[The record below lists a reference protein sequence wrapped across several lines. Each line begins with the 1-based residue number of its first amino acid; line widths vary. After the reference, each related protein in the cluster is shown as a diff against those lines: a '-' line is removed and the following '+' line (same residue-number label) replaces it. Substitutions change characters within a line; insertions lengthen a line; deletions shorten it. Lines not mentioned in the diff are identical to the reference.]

1 MKILDIIKD
10 ANANLLRNKLR
21 SFLTI
26 LAIFIGS
33 FSIISTSAIQA
44 GVNDFIDSQVD
55 SYGGD
60 GYLAIVSKDSF
71 DALEGLQG
79 SMGDGNKTPIEY
91 NPDKIQTGM
100 SPITDEQMEKL
111 KKIEGIDADSI
122 VEQKNLDITYITSK
136 ETDKKYLVAAEALPP
151 GNVKVDVVTGRQ
163 LDLRADE
170 YQIQLEQKYV
180 SALGYTNEDII
191 DKEVQLV
198 VVDEY
203 THAEKTF
210 DAKVVGVIAPGVVS
224 MGQQYTNN
232 KLADDI
238 YEENTKY
245 YPDEI
250 KTQTFAVAANFDYE
264 KYSVDDIKDKLEE
277 IGLSGMTIEDI
288 IGTIKTFFDV
298 ILTVFKIFGLIALIA
313 AAIGI
318 VNTLFMSVQERT
330 REIGLDK
337 ALGMSSSK
345 VFLSFSLEAIAL
357 GFWGSVFGI
366 TVSMIL
372 GNLVNTAF
380 HAEGGF
386 LEAFPTFNLATYT
399 IPDIISVTILIMI
412 IAFLS
417 GTLPARRAAHKNPI
431 DALRYE

>member
-1 MKILDIIKD
+1 MKVLDIIKD

-44 GVNDFIDSQVD
+44 GVNNFIDSQVE
-55 SYGGD
+55 SYGGE

-71 DALEGLQG
+71 EALEGLQG
-79 SMGDGNKTPIEY
+79 AMGNSGGPIEY

-100 SPITDEQMEKL
+100 SPITDEQLEKI
-111 KKIEGIDADSI
+111 KKIEGIDGNSL
-122 VEQKNLDITYITSK
+122 VKEQTLTITYIGSK
-136 ETDKKYLVAAEALPP
+136 KAEKKYLVAAEALPP
-151 GNVKVDVVTGRQ
+151 GNINVDLVAGEQ

-170 YQIQLEQKYV
+170 YQILLEKKYV
-180 SALGYTNEDII
+180 DALGYTDDNIVGEKI
-191 DKEVQLV
+191 QLAV
-198 VVDEY
+198 LDEF
-203 THAEKTF
+203 THEEKIF

-224 MGQQYTNN
+224 MGYQYTNN

-238 YEENTKY
+238 YTENTKY
-245 YPDEI
+245 YPEEV
-250 KTQTFAVAANFDYE
+250 KTQTFAVAVNFDFN
-264 KYSVDDIKDKLEE
+264 KYSADDIKDKLDE
-277 IGLSGMTIEDI
+277 IGLSGMTVEDI

-298 ILTVFKIFGLIALIA
+298 ILTVFKIFGLIALLA

-318 VNTLFMSVQERT
+318 INTLFMSVQERT

-337 ALGMSSSK
+337 ALGMSSRH
-345 VFLSFSLEAIAL
+345 VFTSFSLEAISL

-366 TVSMIL
+366 TVSIIL
-372 GNLVNTAF
+372 GNIVNAAF

-399 IPDIISVTILIMI
+399 IKDIISVTILIMV

-417 GTLPARRAAHKNPI
+417 GTLPARRASHKNPI

>member
-1 MKILDIIKD
+1 MRILDIIHD

-55 SYGGD
+55 SYGGE

-79 SMGDGNKTPIEY
+79 NMGNDSEPIEY

-100 SPITDEQMEKL
+100 SPITDEQIEKL
-111 KKIEGIDADSI
+111 KKIDGIDGDSLT
-122 VEQKNLDITYITSK
+122 EEKNLNITYVTSK
-136 ETDKKYLVAAEALPP
+136 ETEKKYLIAAEALPP
-151 GNVKVDVVTGRQ
+151 GNIKVSLVTGKQ
-163 LDLRADE
+163 LDLKADE
-170 YQIQLEQKYV
+170 YQILLEEKYV
-180 SALGYTNEDII
+180 KALGYNNDNII
-191 DKEVQLV
+191 DKKIQLAV
-198 VVDEY
+198 NDEY
-203 THAEKTF
+203 THKVKTF
-210 DAKVVGVIAPGVVS
+210 DVKVVGVIAPGVVS
-224 MGQQYTNN
+224 MGYQYTNN

-238 YEENTKY
+238 YEENIKY
-245 YPDEI
+245 YPQEM
-250 KTQTFAVAANFDYE
+250 KNKTFAVAVNYDYE
-264 KYSVDDIKDKLEE
+264 NHSADEIKDKLEE
-277 IGLSGMTIEDI
+277 IGLSGMTIDDI
-288 IGTIKTFFDV
+288 IGTIKTFFDI
-298 ILTVFKIFGLIALIA
+298 ILTVFRIFGLIALLA

-318 VNTLFMSVQERT
+318 INTLFMAVQERT

-337 ALGMSSSK
+337 ALGMSSAH
-345 VFLSFSLEAIAL
+345 VFLSFSLEAIML

-366 TVSMIL
+366 VMSVII
-372 GNLVNTAF
+372 GNIANAAF
-380 HAEGGF
+380 HASGGF
-386 LEAFPTFNLATYT
+386 LESFPTFHLVVYT
-399 IPDIISVTILIMI
+399 IQDIISVTVLIMV
-412 IAFLS
+412 IAFLA

>member
-1 MKILDIIKD
+1 MKLFDIIKD
-10 ANANLLRNKLR
+10 ANQNLLRNKLR
-21 SFLTI
+21 TFLTI

-79 SMGDGNKTPIEY
+79 SMGNGSGPTEY
-91 NPDKIQTGM
+91 DPDKIQTGM
-100 SPITDEQMEKL
+100 SPITEEQLEKL
-111 KKIEGIDADSI
+111 KKIDGIDADSI
-122 VEQKNLDITYITSK
+122 VEQKSLDITYVTSDK
-136 ETDKKYLVAAEALPP
+136 TDKKYLIGAEALPP
-151 GNVKVDVVTGRQ
+151 GNVKVDLEVGEQ
-163 LDLRADE
+163 LDLRSDE
-170 YQIQLEQKYV
+170 YQILLESKYV
-180 SALGYTNEDII
+180 DALGFTNDEIVGQKI
-191 DKEVQLV
+191 KLV
-198 VVDEY
+198 VLDEY
-203 THAEKTF
+203 TRNEKTF
-210 DAKVVGVIAPGVVS
+210 EAKVTGVIAPGVVS

-245 YPDEI
+245 YPEEI
-250 KTQTFAVAANFDYE
+250 KSQTFAVAANYDYE
-264 KYSVDDIKDKLEE
+264 KYSADEIKDKLED
-277 IGLSGMTIEDI
+277 IGLSAMTIEDI
-288 IGTIKTFFDV
+288 IGTIKSFFDV
-298 ILTVFKIFGLIALIA
+298 ILTVFKIFGFIALLA

-318 VNTLFMSVQERT
+318 INTLFMSVQERT

-337 ALGMSSSK
+337 ALGMSSRH
-345 VFLSFSLEAIAL
+345 VFMSFSLEAISL

-366 TVSMIL
+366 IVSMLI
-372 GNLVNTAF
+372 GNAVNVAF

-399 IPDIISVTILIMI
+399 IPDIISVTILIMA
-412 IAFLS
+412 IAFIA
-417 GTLPARRAAHKNPI
+417 GTLPARQAAHKNPI

>member
-1 MKILDIIKD
+1 MKLFDIIKD
-10 ANANLLRNKLR
+10 ANQNLLRNKLR
-21 SFLTI
+21 TFLTI

-71 DALEGLQG
+71 DTLEGLQG
-79 SMGDGNKTPIEY
+79 SMGNGSGPTEY
-91 NPDKIQTGM
+91 DPDKIQTGM
-100 SPITDEQMEKL
+100 SPITEEQLEKL
-111 KKIEGIDADSI
+111 KKIDGIDADSI
-122 VEQKNLDITYITSK
+122 VEQKSLNITYVTSDK
-136 ETDKKYLVAAEALPP
+136 TDKKYLIGAEALPP
-151 GNVKVDVVTGRQ
+151 GNVKVDLEVGEQ

-170 YQIQLEQKYV
+170 YQILLESKYV
-180 SALGYTNEDII
+180 DALGYTNDEIVGQKI
-191 DKEVQLV
+191 KLV
-198 VVDEY
+198 VLDEY
-203 THAEKTF
+203 TRNEKTF
-210 DAKVVGVIAPGVVS
+210 EAKVTGVIAPGVVS

-245 YPDEI
+245 YPEEI
-250 KTQTFAVAANFDYE
+250 KSQTFAVAANYDYE
-264 KYSVDDIKDKLEE
+264 KYSADEIKDKLKD
-277 IGLSGMTIEDI
+277 IGLSAMTIEDI
-288 IGTIKTFFDV
+288 IGTIKSFFDV
-298 ILTVFKIFGLIALIA
+298 ILTVFKIFGFIALLA

-318 VNTLFMSVQERT
+318 INTLFMSVQERT

-337 ALGMSSSK
+337 ALGMSSRH
-345 VFLSFSLEAIAL
+345 VFMSFSLEAISL

-366 TVSMIL
+366 IVSMLI
-372 GNLVNTAF
+372 GNAVNVAF

-399 IPDIISVTILIMI
+399 IPDIISVTILIMA
-412 IAFLS
+412 IAFIA
-417 GTLPARRAAHKNPI
+417 GTLPARQAAHKNPI

>member
-1 MKILDIIKD
+1 MKLFDIIKD
-10 ANANLLRNKLR
+10 ANQNLLRNKLR
-21 SFLTI
+21 TFLTI

-79 SMGDGNKTPIEY
+79 SMGNGSGPTEY
-91 NPDKIQTGM
+91 DPDKIQTGM
-100 SPITDEQMEKL
+100 SPITEEQLEKL
-111 KKIEGIDADSI
+111 KKIDGIDADSI
-122 VEQKNLDITYITSK
+122 VEQKSLDITYVTSDK
-136 ETDKKYLVAAEALPP
+136 TDKKYLIGAEALPP
-151 GNVKVDVVTGRQ
+151 GNVKVDLEVGEQ
-163 LDLRADE
+163 LDLRSDE
-170 YQIQLEQKYV
+170 YQILLESKYV
-180 SALGYTNEDII
+180 NALGFTNDEIVGQKI
-191 DKEVQLV
+191 KLV
-198 VVDEY
+198 VLDEY
-203 THAEKTF
+203 TRNEKTF
-210 DAKVVGVIAPGVVS
+210 EAKVTGVIAPGVVS

-245 YPDEI
+245 YPEEI
-250 KTQTFAVAANFDYE
+250 KSQTFAVAANYDYE
-264 KYSVDDIKDKLEE
+264 KYSADEIKDKLED
-277 IGLSGMTIEDI
+277 IGLSAMTIEDI
-288 IGTIKTFFDV
+288 IGTIKSFFDV
-298 ILTVFKIFGLIALIA
+298 ILTVFKIFGFIALLA

-318 VNTLFMSVQERT
+318 INTLFMSVQERT

-337 ALGMSSSK
+337 ALGMSSRH
-345 VFLSFSLEAIAL
+345 VFMSFSLEAISL

-366 TVSMIL
+366 IVSMLI
-372 GNLVNTAF
+372 GNAVNVAF

-399 IPDIISVTILIMI
+399 IPDIISVTILIMA
-412 IAFLS
+412 IAFIA
-417 GTLPARRAAHKNPI
+417 GTLPARQAAHKNPI

>member
-1 MKILDIIKD
+1 
-10 ANANLLRNKLR
+10 
-21 SFLTI
+21 
-26 LAIFIGS
+26 
-33 FSIISTSAIQA
+33 
-44 GVNDFIDSQVD
+44 
-55 SYGGD
+55 
-60 GYLAIVSKDSF
+60 
-71 DALEGLQG
+71 
-79 SMGDGNKTPIEY
+79 
-91 NPDKIQTGM
+91 
-100 SPITDEQMEKL
+100 MEKL

-122 VEQKNLDITYITSK
+122 VEQKTLDITYITSK

-151 GNVKVDVVTGRQ
+151 GNVKVDVVTGKQ

-203 THAEKTF
+203 TRAEKTF

-245 YPDEI
+245 YPDKI

-264 KYSVDDIKDKLEE
+264 KYSVDD
-277 IGLSGMTIEDI
+277 MTIEDI

-318 VNTLFMSVQERT
+318 INTLFMSVQERT

-399 IPDIISVTILIMI
+399 IPDIISVTVLIMV

>member
-1 MKILDIIKD
+1 MKFFDIIKD
-10 ANANLLRNKLR
+10 ANQNLLRNKLR
-21 SFLTI
+21 TFLTI

-79 SMGDGNKTPIEY
+79 SMGNGSGPTEY
-91 NPDKIQTGM
+91 DPDKIQTGM
-100 SPITDEQMEKL
+100 SPITEEQLEKL
-111 KKIEGIDADSI
+111 KKIDGIDADSI
-122 VEQKNLDITYITSK
+122 VEQKSLDITYVTSDK
-136 ETDKKYLVAAEALPP
+136 TDKKYLIGAEALPP
-151 GNVKVDVVTGRQ
+151 GNVKVDLEVGEQ

-170 YQIQLEQKYV
+170 YQILLESKYV
-180 SALGYTNEDII
+180 DALGYTNDEIVGQKI
-191 DKEVQLV
+191 KLV
-198 VVDEY
+198 VLDEY
-203 THAEKTF
+203 TRNEKTF
-210 DAKVVGVIAPGVVS
+210 EAKVTGVIAPGVVS

-245 YPDEI
+245 YPEEI
-250 KTQTFAVAANFDYE
+250 KSQTFAVAANYDYE
-264 KYSVDDIKDKLEE
+264 KYSADEIKDKLKD
-277 IGLSGMTIEDI
+277 IGLSAMTIEDI
-288 IGTIKTFFDV
+288 IGTIKSFFDV
-298 ILTVFKIFGLIALIA
+298 ILTVFKIFGFIALLA

-318 VNTLFMSVQERT
+318 INTLFMSVQERT

-337 ALGMSSSK
+337 ALGMSSRH
-345 VFLSFSLEAIAL
+345 VFMSFSLEAISL

-366 TVSMIL
+366 IVSMLI
-372 GNLVNTAF
+372 GNAVNVAF

-399 IPDIISVTILIMI
+399 IPDIISVTILIMA
-412 IAFLS
+412 IAFIA
-417 GTLPARRAAHKNPI
+417 GTLPARQAAHKNPI

>member
-1 MKILDIIKD
+1 MKVLDIIKD

-55 SYGGD
+55 SYGGE
-60 GYLAIVSKDSF
+60 GYLAVVSKDSF

-79 SMGDGNKTPIEY
+79 AMGSGNKSPIEY

-100 SPITDEQMEKL
+100 SPITDEQIEKL
-111 KKIEGIDADSI
+111 KKIDGIDGDSI
-122 VEQKNLDITYITSK
+122 VEQKALNITYIASDK
-136 ETDKKYLVAAEALPP
+136 TDKKYLVAAEALPP
-151 GNVKVDVVTGRQ
+151 GNVKVDVVAGKQ

-180 SALGYTNEDII
+180 DALGYSNDEII
-191 DKEVQLV
+191 DQIIHLA

-203 THAEKTF
+203 THAEKIF

-245 YPDEI
+245 YPEET
-250 KTQTFAVAANFDYE
+250 KSQAFAVAVNYDFN
-264 KYSVDDIKDKLEE
+264 KYSAKEIKDKLED
-277 IGLSGMTIEDI
+277 IDLSGMTIEDI

-298 ILTVFKIFGLIALIA
+298 ILTVFKIFGLIALLA

-318 VNTLFMSVQERT
+318 INTLFMSVQERT

-337 ALGMSSSK
+337 ALGMSSRH
-345 VFLSFSLEAIAL
+345 VFTSFSLEAIAL

-366 TVSMIL
+366 TVSIIL
-372 GNLVNTAF
+372 GNLVNAAF

-399 IPDIISVTILIMI
+399 IPDIISVTILIMA
-412 IAFLS
+412 IAFLA

>member
-1 MKILDIIKD
+1 MKFFDIIKD
-10 ANANLLRNKLR
+10 ANQNLLRNKLR
-21 SFLTI
+21 TFLTI

-71 DALEGLQG
+71 DTLEGLQG
-79 SMGDGNKTPIEY
+79 SMGNGSGPTEY
-91 NPDKIQTGM
+91 DPDKIQTGM
-100 SPITDEQMEKL
+100 SPITEEQLEKL
-111 KKIEGIDADSI
+111 KKIDGIDADSI
-122 VEQKNLDITYITSK
+122 VEQKSLDITYVTSDK
-136 ETDKKYLVAAEALPP
+136 TDKKYLIGAEALPP
-151 GNVKVDVVTGRQ
+151 GNVKVDLEVGEQ

-170 YQIQLEQKYV
+170 YQILLESKYV
-180 SALGYTNEDII
+180 DALGYTNDEIVGQKI
-191 DKEVQLV
+191 KLV
-198 VVDEY
+198 VLDEY
-203 THAEKTF
+203 TRNEKTF
-210 DAKVVGVIAPGVVS
+210 EAKVTGVIAPGVVS

-245 YPDEI
+245 YPEEI
-250 KTQTFAVAANFDYE
+250 KSQTFAVAANYDYE
-264 KYSVDDIKDKLEE
+264 KYSADEIKDKLKD
-277 IGLSGMTIEDI
+277 IGLSAMTIEDI
-288 IGTIKTFFDV
+288 IGTIKSFFDV
-298 ILTVFKIFGLIALIA
+298 ILTVFKIFGFIALLA

-318 VNTLFMSVQERT
+318 INTLFMSVQERT

-337 ALGMSSSK
+337 ALGMSSRH
-345 VFLSFSLEAIAL
+345 VFMSFSLEAISL

-366 TVSMIL
+366 IVSMLI
-372 GNLVNTAF
+372 GNAVNVAF

-399 IPDIISVTILIMI
+399 IPDIISVTILIMA
-412 IAFLS
+412 IAFIA
-417 GTLPARRAAHKNPI
+417 GTLPARQAAHKNPI

>member
-1 MKILDIIKD
+1 MKLFDIIKD
-10 ANANLLRNKLR
+10 ANQNLLRNKLR
-21 SFLTI
+21 TFLTI

-79 SMGDGNKTPIEY
+79 SMGNGSGPTEY
-91 NPDKIQTGM
+91 DPDKIQTGM
-100 SPITDEQMEKL
+100 SPITEEQLEKL
-111 KKIEGIDADSI
+111 KKIDGIDADSI
-122 VEQKNLDITYITSK
+122 VEQKSLDITYVTSDK
-136 ETDKKYLVAAEALPP
+136 TDKKYLIGAEALPP
-151 GNVKVDVVTGRQ
+151 GNVKVDLEVGEQ
-163 LDLRADE
+163 LDLRSDE
-170 YQIQLEQKYV
+170 YQILLESKYV
-180 SALGYTNEDII
+180 DALGFTNDEIVGQKI
-191 DKEVQLV
+191 KLV
-198 VVDEY
+198 VLDEY
-203 THAEKTF
+203 TRNEKTF
-210 DAKVVGVIAPGVVS
+210 EAKVTGVIAPGVVS

-245 YPDEI
+245 YPEEI
-250 KTQTFAVAANFDYE
+250 KSQTFAVAANYDFE
-264 KYSVDDIKDKLEE
+264 KYSADEIKDKLED
-277 IGLSGMTIEDI
+277 IGLSAMTIEDI
-288 IGTIKTFFDV
+288 IGTIKSFFDV
-298 ILTVFKIFGLIALIA
+298 ILTVFKIFGFIALLA

-318 VNTLFMSVQERT
+318 INTLFMSVQERT

-337 ALGMSSSK
+337 ALGMSSRH
-345 VFLSFSLEAIAL
+345 VFISFSLEAISL

-366 TVSMIL
+366 IVSMLI
-372 GNLVNTAF
+372 GNAVNVAF

-399 IPDIISVTILIMI
+399 IPDIISVTILIMA
-412 IAFLS
+412 IAFIA
-417 GTLPARRAAHKNPI
+417 GTLPARQAAHKNPI

>member
-1 MKILDIIKD
+1 MKVLDIIKD

-44 GVNDFIDSQVD
+44 GVNNFIDSQVE
-55 SYGGD
+55 SYGGE
-60 GYLAIVSKDSF
+60 GYLAVVSKDSF

-79 SMGDGNKTPIEY
+79 AMGSSNKGPIEY

-100 SPITDEQMEKL
+100 SPITDEQLEKI
-111 KKIEGIDADSI
+111 KKIEGIDGDSL
-122 VEQKNLDITYITSK
+122 VKEQTLNITYVGSK
-136 ETDKKYLVAAEALPP
+136 KSDKKYLMAAEALPP
-151 GNVKVDVVTGRQ
+151 GNINVDLVTGEQ

-170 YQIQLEQKYV
+170 YQILIEEKYV
-180 SALGYTNEDII
+180 DALGYTDDNIVGEKI
-191 DKEVQLV
+191 QLAV
-198 VVDEY
+198 LDEF
-203 THAEKTF
+203 THEEKIF
-210 DAKVVGVIAPGVVS
+210 NAKVVGVIAPGVVS
-224 MGQQYTNN
+224 MGYQYTNN

-238 YEENTKY
+238 YNENTKY
-245 YPDEI
+245 YPDEV
-250 KTQTFAVAANFDYE
+250 KDQTYAVAVNFDFE
-264 KYSVDDIKDKLEE
+264 KYSAKDIKDKLED
-277 IGLSGMTIEDI
+277 IGLSGMTVEDI

-298 ILTVFKIFGLIALIA
+298 ILTVFKIFGLIALLA

-318 VNTLFMSVQERT
+318 INTLFMSVQERT

-337 ALGMSSSK
+337 ALGMSSHH
-345 VFLSFSLEAIAL
+345 VFLSFSLEAISL

-372 GNLVNTAF
+372 GNLVNNIF

-399 IPDIISVTILIMI
+399 IQDIIAVTILIMV
-412 IAFLS
+412 IAFLA

>member
-1 MKILDIIKD
+1 
-10 ANANLLRNKLR
+10 
-21 SFLTI
+21 
-26 LAIFIGS
+26 
-33 FSIISTSAIQA
+33 
-44 GVNDFIDSQVD
+44 
-55 SYGGD
+55 
-60 GYLAIVSKDSF
+60 
-71 DALEGLQG
+71 
-79 SMGDGNKTPIEY
+79 
-91 NPDKIQTGM
+91 
-100 SPITDEQMEKL
+100 MEEL
-111 KKIEGIDADSI
+111 KKVEGIDADSI
-122 VEQKNLDITYITSK
+122 VEQKTLDITYITSK

-151 GNVKVDVVTGRQ
+151 GNVKVDVVTGKQ

-203 THAEKTF
+203 TRAEKTF

-264 KYSVDDIKDKLEE
+264 KYSVDDIKDRLEE

-318 VNTLFMSVQERT
+318 INTLFMSVQERT

-372 GNLVNTAF
+372 GNLVNAAF

-399 IPDIISVTILIMI
+399 IPDIISVTILIMV

>member
-1 MKILDIIKD
+1 MKVLDIIKD

-44 GVNDFIDSQVD
+44 GVNNFIDSQVE
-55 SYGGD
+55 SYGGE

-71 DALEGLQG
+71 EALEGLQG
-79 SMGDGNKTPIEY
+79 AMGNSGGPIEY

-100 SPITDEQMEKL
+100 SPITDEQLEKI
-111 KKIEGIDADSI
+111 KKIEGIDGNSL
-122 VEQKNLDITYITSK
+122 VKEQTLTITYIGSK
-136 ETDKKYLVAAEALPP
+136 KAEKKYLVAAEALPP
-151 GNVKVDVVTGRQ
+151 GNINVDLVAGEQ

-170 YQIQLEQKYV
+170 YQILLEEKYV
-180 SALGYTNEDII
+180 DALGYTDDNIVGEKI
-191 DKEVQLV
+191 QLAV
-198 VVDEY
+198 LDEF
-203 THAEKTF
+203 THEEKIF

-224 MGQQYTNN
+224 MGYQYTNN

-238 YEENTKY
+238 YTENTKY
-245 YPDEI
+245 YPEEV
-250 KTQTFAVAANFDYE
+250 KAQTFAVAVNFDFN
-264 KYSVDDIKDKLEE
+264 KYSADDIKDELDK
-277 IGLSGMTIEDI
+277 IGLSGMTVEDI

-298 ILTVFKIFGLIALIA
+298 ILTVFKIFGLIALLA

-318 VNTLFMSVQERT
+318 INTLFMSVQERT

-337 ALGMSSSK
+337 ALGMSSRH
-345 VFLSFSLEAIAL
+345 VFISFSLEAISL

-366 TVSMIL
+366 TVSIIL
-372 GNLVNTAF
+372 GNIVNAAF

-399 IPDIISVTILIMI
+399 IKDIISVTILIMT

-417 GTLPARRAAHKNPI
+417 GTLPARRASHKNPI

>member
-1 MKILDIIKD
+1 MKLFDIIKD
-10 ANANLLRNKLR
+10 ANQNLLRNKLR
-21 SFLTI
+21 TFLTI

-79 SMGDGNKTPIEY
+79 SMGNGSGPTEY
-91 NPDKIQTGM
+91 DPDKIQTGM
-100 SPITDEQMEKL
+100 SPITEEQLEKL
-111 KKIEGIDADSI
+111 KKIDGIDADSI
-122 VEQKNLDITYITSK
+122 VEQKSLDITYVTSDK
-136 ETDKKYLVAAEALPP
+136 TDKKYLIGAEALPP
-151 GNVKVDVVTGRQ
+151 GNVKVDLEVGEQ
-163 LDLRADE
+163 LDLRSDE
-170 YQIQLEQKYV
+170 YQILLESKYV
-180 SALGYTNEDII
+180 DALGFTNDEIVGQKI
-191 DKEVQLV
+191 KLV
-198 VVDEY
+198 VLDEY
-203 THAEKTF
+203 TRNEKTF
-210 DAKVVGVIAPGVVS
+210 EAKVTGVIAPGVVS

-245 YPDEI
+245 YPEEI
-250 KTQTFAVAANFDYE
+250 KSQTFAVAANYDYE
-264 KYSVDDIKDKLEE
+264 KYSADEIKDKLGD
-277 IGLSGMTIEDI
+277 IGLSAMTIEDI
-288 IGTIKTFFDV
+288 IGTIKSFFDV
-298 ILTVFKIFGLIALIA
+298 ILTVFKIFGFIALLA

-318 VNTLFMSVQERT
+318 INTLFMSVQERT

-337 ALGMSSSK
+337 ALGMSSRH
-345 VFLSFSLEAIAL
+345 VFMSFSLEAISL

-366 TVSMIL
+366 IVSMLI
-372 GNLVNTAF
+372 GNAVNVAF

-399 IPDIISVTILIMI
+399 IPDIISVTILIMA
-412 IAFLS
+412 IAFIA
-417 GTLPARRAAHKNPI
+417 GTLPARQAAHKNPI